1 MVERRR
7 RSLSSG
13 TKIGKYELREAIRRQ
28 PERSLFNAYD
38 PFLDRTVAIKIIQIF
53 TPNSIEQHEA
63 IDTFFTEARAI
74 ARLQHQNI
82 VSVYD
87 AGMGDYEGFMVMEF
101 VHGQSLLQRLKRQNR
116 LPVNE
121 ALQIVIQVCHALRY
135 AHGKNIVHRDIK
147 PSNIMLTNEGQV
159 KLVDFGISF
168 VASDDE
174 NNVPGLVG
182 TPSYMA
188 PELLDAKSPSEQSDQ
203 FSLGVVLYE
212 MVTGR
217 LPFAGSDAHGVLYKI
232 INEEPAALEQGSAS
246 LSQLIFKML
255 AKDPNERF
263 ESTQVLE
270 QELQVLADAAQMV
283 GDYAEGV
290 DTLHL
295 KQANV
300 FTDCDLE
307 TLQELALCSQIVA
320 DDQIEVVNNE
330 SVFRENDYY
339 YVIEGQFQCLSAGT
353 EIIANP
359 GEWLTDISIRFD
371 ASRLD
376 GAATGSLR
384 LLHISSDKLHSSS
397 MSTQVYFYR
406 SITNRLIEKLH

>member
-13 TKIGKYELREAIRRQ
+13 SKIGKYELREAIRRQ

-38 PFLDRTVAIKIIQIF
+38 PFLDRTVAIKILQLF
-53 TPNSIEQHEA
+53 VPNSVEQHEA
-63 IDTFFTEARAI
+63 IETFFIEARAI

-101 VHGQSLLQRLKRQNR
+101 VHGQSLLQRLKRQSR
-116 LPVNE
+116 LPVEE
-121 ALQIVIQVCHALRY
+121 ALHITIQVCHALRY
-135 AHGKNIVHRDIK
+135 AHTKNIVHRDIK

-168 VASDDE
+168 VASDGE
-174 NNVPGLVG
+174 NSVPGLVG

-217 LPFAGSDAHGVLYKI
+217 LPFAGADAHGVLYKI
-232 INEEPAALEQGSAS
+232 INEEPAAVEEGSAS
-246 LSQLIFKML
+246 LSEVIFKML
-255 AKDPNERF
+255 AKDPEKRF
-263 ESTQVLE
+263 KSIHELE
-270 QELQVLADAAQMV
+270 QELQALADVAHIAVDPADGM
-283 GDYAEGV
+283 

-295 KQANV
+295 KHANV

-307 TLQELALCSQIVA
+307 TLQELALCSQIVPHNQVEA
-320 DDQIEVVNNE
+320 INNE
-330 SVFRENDYY
+330 SVFREDDYY
-339 YVIEGQFQCLSAGT
+339 YIIEGQFQCVSAGT
-353 EIIANP
+353 GYIAQA
-359 GEWLTDISIRFD
+359 GEWLTEVAIQSDSSQLD
-371 ASRLD
+371 STASGNSRI
-376 GAATGSLR
+376 
-384 LLHISSDKLHSSS
+384 LHVSSDKLRSCS
-397 MSTQVYFYR
+397 MSTQAYFYR
-406 SITNRLIEKLH
+406 SIANRLIANLH